1 MRTQNKKQSPTRA
14 ALMRLVSVAYILL
27 VSVLIAIISA
37 FAWMTVSKNP
47 AVNPMGFGFSIPGP
61 DVVYEIWDGTL
72 ADIASI
78 EVDEDGIYIIK
89 TPAEF
94 AAVMELSTDYKTYQI
109 KNITMRI
116 ANHLDMAGLEW
127 TPTKID
133 SYAGFSTITILGDEY
148 CMKGFSAPMFEG
160 GFGGDAGIIIKDVT
174 IVDSNIVSKN
184 ANGSGAF
191 IEMLDSVA
199 RVEMDNCHL
208 VRSTLTGSRTGG
220 LIGWTAGY
228 NNTNDGAV
236 KSYISIKDCSVNN
249 CNITGSGTVG
259 GIIGQ
264 AGANAWTFQTLENCE
279 VNNTTLT
286 STNQSNKGIGT
297 IIGTAN
303 VGEITLVDCKSI
315 GVTEVGADTVTDTIY
330 GRLALGTTGKIVD
343 IHDSTAYVWGG
354 FIQSAADK
362 MTKDNQIWLIN
373 DTVTVSNEIRFQ
385 GNNILVSGIGENATL
400 NLNSVATGYV
410 WPGTANNSS
419 GFNFGQIG
427 DYVND
432 IKAGT
437 SVQFSN
443 LTINNNKTLKDCT
456 TGANRSTSYMYAY
469 SENVTY
475 SNCVLNGGVVAY
487 GNATFDNC
495 VGSESDSNRYCV
507 FLDNQYGGHKND
519 YIIRNCT
526 FDSNNSAYGCI
537 KVADDANE
545 GATLIV
551 TGCTFKNVVNKAAVY
566 VNGTTSVT
574 ASDNTFEN
582 CVVGEII
589 AKGENCTLNGEAC
602 PTA

>member
-1 MRTQNKKQSPTRA
+1 MRMPNRKQSPTRA
-14 ALMRLVSVAYILL
+14 ALMRLLSVAYILL

-37 FAWMTVSKNP
+37 FAWMTISKNP
-47 AVNPMGFGFSIPGP
+47 AVAPTGFGIAIPGP
-61 DVVYEIWDGTL
+61 EVVYEVWDGSL
-72 ADIASI
+72 ADISSI
-78 EVDEDGIYIIK
+78 EVDEDGVYIIK

-133 SYAGFSTITILGDEY
+133 SYAGFSTITIYGDEY

-174 IVDSNIVSKN
+174 IVDSNIVSIN
-184 ANGSGAF
+184 SNGSGAF

-208 VRSTLTGSRTGG
+208 VRSTLTGSRAGG

-236 KSYISIKDCSVNN
+236 KSYISIKDCSVDN
-249 CNITGSGTVG
+249 CSITGSGTVG

-279 VNNTTLT
+279 VNNTKLI
-286 STNQSNKGIGT
+286 STNSGNKGIGT
-297 IIGTAN
+297 MVGTAN
-303 VGEITLVDCKSI
+303 VGEITLIDCNSI
-315 GVTEVGADTVTDTIY
+315 GVTEIGADTVTDKIY
-330 GRLALGTTGKIVD
+330 GRLALGSTGKIVD
-343 IHDSTAYVWGG
+343 IHDATAYVWGG
-354 FIQSAADK
+354 FIQSAADR
-362 MTKDNQIWLIN
+362 MTSNYQIWLIN

-385 GNNILVSGIGENATL
+385 GNNILVSGIGENSTI
-400 NLNSVATGYV
+400 NFNSVATGYV

-432 IKAGT
+432 VKAGT
-437 SVQFSN
+437 TIQFSK
-443 LTINNNKTLKDCT
+443 LTLENNKTLKNCT
-456 TGANRSTSYMYAY
+456 NSANRSTSYIYTY
-469 SENVTY
+469 SENVSYT
-475 SNCVLNGGVVAY
+475 NCTINGGVVAY
-487 GNATFDNC
+487 GNATFDSC
-495 VGSESDSNRYCV
+495 SVSESDSNMYCV
-507 FLDNQYGGHKND
+507 FLDNEYGGNKND
-519 YIIRNCT
+519 YTIKNCT
-526 FDSNNSAYGCI
+526 FNSNSSAYGCV
-537 KVADDANE
+537 KVADDKSE
-545 GATLIV
+545 GAKLIV
-551 TGCTFKNVVNKAAVY
+551 TGCTFKNVVNKAPVY

-574 ASDNTFEN
+574 ASDNIFEN
-582 CVVGEII
+582 CEIEGI
-589 AKGENCTLNGEAC
+589 RAKGNNCTLNDAVC
-602 PTA
+602 PM